1 MLYMYYVICRLPLSM
16 VTTEIGNCSQS
27 EFVLMVLSSR
37 LTLSIVVKLVFPY
50 VHSLA
55 HAASEVVMG
64 SRRTEWIRQGLVAIA
79 DDLDMHMHTASRSE
93 ALNAEIAESIR
104 WRMEMM
110 LRDMFALDLYGELN
124 NTEVQSLG
132 LFSQAYQHIS
142 AFARNLSA
150 AEEPAITSRFSEQP
164 PMIIDGAIGRPKFD
178 ISYVQLK
185 EMIEHRFSVRNIADL
200 LGVSVSTI
208 RRRMTMFGLTVRDTY
223 SNISDAELDYIISG
237 AQQQYP
243 NWGNRLMYGHLISI
257 GIRVQFN
264 RVRESQSRID
274 PEGSFLRRLQILNRR
289 KYSVPGPQWL
299 WHIDGY
305 HKLIR

>member
-1 MLYMYYVICRLPLSM
+1 M
-16 VTTEIGNCSQS
+16 
-27 EFVLMVLSSR
+27 
-37 LTLSIVVKLVFPY
+37 
-50 VHSLA
+50 H
-55 HAASEVVMG
+55 ASEVVMG

-79 DDLDMHMHTASRSE
+79 DDLDMYTSRNE
-93 ALNAEIAESIR
+93 DYQLNAEIAESIR

-110 LRDMFALDLYGELN
+110 LRDMFALDLYGELSSV
-124 NTEVQSLG
+124 EVQSLG
-132 LFSQAYQHIS
+132 LFSQVYQHIC
-142 AFARNLSA
+142 AIVRNLSTADELA
-150 AEEPAITSRFSEQP
+150 AIPSHFEQP
-164 PMIIDGAIGRPKFD
+164 PTIIDGTIGRPKFD
-178 ISYVQLK
+178 ISYIQLK
-185 EMIEHRFSVRNIADL
+185 EMIQHRFSVRNIADL
-200 LGVSVSTI
+200 LSVSVSTI

-223 SNISDAELDYIISG
+223 SNISDAELDYIIIG
-237 AQQQYP
+237 VQQQYP

-305 HKLIR
+305 HKLIRYHTIQY